1 MPSVWV
7 QNYFSK
13 ADLIYLYHNVSWQ
26 WEAPWA
32 VGLVGRDEPNLQN
45 RKPNLQKRMPNKTL
59 WRTAAL
65 EWCETSQRCCHFY
78 HNWCSLHCAAHIWLF
93 GLGTAIPHNTKLSLI
108 SVQVPDVTNI
118 VFFLCE
124 RGGGGMWKLA
134 FPFLSFIPLWFLLS
148 KETVSCQLRYRT
160 CRRLHGNVKVSG
172 EGRWKVERSWSHQ
185 NWMIQ

>member
-7 QNYFSK
+7 QNYFFK

-45 RKPNLQKRMPNKTL
+45 RKLNLQKRMPNKTL

-78 HNWCSLHCAAHIWLF
+78 HNWWCSLHCAAHIWLF

-124 RGGGGMWKLA
+124 GRGWNVETSISIFEFYTSLVS
-134 FPFLSFIPLWFLLS
+134 PFKRDCVLSTSI
-148 KETVSCQLRYRT
+148 
-160 CRRLHGNVKVSG
+160 
-172 EGRWKVERSWSHQ
+172 Q
-185 NWMIQ
+185 NMQEIAWQCKG